1 MMLQEVI
8 AMEIAGYSDP
18 GLSRE
23 HNEDCIGFDSHRGIA
38 ILADGMGG
46 HQAGE
51 VASRMAVNDLLSSL
65 SEHMPGDN
73 SNLSAPARMFEL
85 VCSTIAVSNRRIYE
99 AAEANSG
106 QSGMGTTII
115 AAVLQGKYL
124 YAGHVGDSRLYLL
137 RDGKLKRITRD
148 HSLIQDLID
157 KGFYTEDEA
166 RGAAISHVVTRAL
179 GTTAEV
185 EVDLIQQATC
195 HDDVFLLC
203 SDGLSDMLNDR
214 QIEQVMMEN
223 SDNLESSARNLISVA
238 NLQGG
243 KDNISVILMRIQE
256 PVALAAQPRVT
267 SVSYST
273 NKLTE

>member
-1 MMLQEVI
+1 MLQEST
-8 AMEIAGYSDP
+8 ALEIAGYSDP
-18 GLSRE
+18 GLARE
-23 HNEDCIGFDSHRGIA
+23 HNEDCIGFDSSRGIA

-51 VASRMAVNDLLSSL
+51 VASRMAVDDLLYSL
-65 SEHMPGDN
+65 SEQMRAD
-73 SNLSAPARMFEL
+73 SRSFSAPAQMFEL

-106 QSGMGTTII
+106 QTGMGTTII

-124 YAGHVGDSRLYLL
+124 YAGHVGDSRLYLF
-137 RDGKLKRITRD
+137 REGKLRRITRD

-195 HDDVFLLC
+195 HEDVFLLC
-203 SDGLSDMLNDR
+203 SDGLTDMLDDR
-214 QIEQVMMEN
+214 QIEEVLLEN
-223 SDNLESSARNLISVA
+223 CSSLESSARNLIKVA
-238 NLQGG
+238 NFQGG
-243 KDNISVILMRIQE
+243 KDNISVILMRVQHVTGIQAK
-256 PVALAAQPRVT
+256 PQDR
-267 SVSYST
+267 SVSESII
-273 NKLTE
+273 KLSG